1 MHYLSILMD
10 LSALQVGVKMIIV
23 ISIGLVVM
31 TIVYAVLY
39 QICKSYKKNKQ
50 GSEHFDNKDIED

>member
-1 MHYLSILMD
+1 MPRP
-10 LSALQVGVKMIIV
+10 ALQVGVKMIIV

-31 TIVYAVLY
+31 TMVYAVLY
-39 QICKSYKKNKQ
+39 QMCKIYKKNKQ